1 MSPQT
6 VKKEKKKKAKKAKEA
21 VETADQ
27 PGDEVCRAAPIGLPG
42 TGRQAGLDRGGN
54 SLAQTCPV
62 QPLSACPTDC

>member
-27 PGDEVCRAAPIGLPG
+27 PGDGVCRAAPIGLLRPG
-42 TGRQAGLDRGGN
+42 WQAGLDRGGN
-54 SLAQTCPV
+54 SGPNLPCAAPFCLPY
-62 QPLSACPTDC
+62 